1 MTIRICVAGAT
12 GWVGEALC
20 PAIAS
25 AGDLRL
31 VGAVARKSAGRPVPG
46 IPEVT
51 ISASVDEALKTPTD
65 VLIDYTHPSAVKANT
80 LAAVAAGAGVVI
92 GTSGL
97 AAEDYGELDAAA
109 RRKGVGIIAA
119 GNFSLTAALLLRFS
133 LLAAEHIPQWEILD
147 YASFTKPD
155 VPSGTARELAERL
168 GELRKPKIG
177 VPVDKL
183 HGPKEA
189 RGADIGGT
197 RVHSLRLP
205 SYIVAVEA
213 IFGAESERLTIRH
226 DAGASPAPYVAGTL
240 LAARKVG
247 GVKGLVRGL
256 DRLLFG

>member
-1 MTIRICVAGAT
+1 MTVRICVAGAT

-31 VGAVARKSAGRPVPG
+31 VGAVGRKSAGRPVPG

-155 VPSGTARELAERL
+155 VPSGTTRELAERL

-183 HGPKEA
+183 HGPKET

>member
-155 VPSGTARELAERL
+155 VPSGTTRELAERL

-183 HGPKEA
+183 HGPKET

>member
-1 MTIRICVAGAT
+1 MTLKVTRFLSLLLVALTLGM
-12 GWVGEALC
+12 VFCHVMEIPC
-20 PAIAS
+20 K
-25 AGDLRL
+25 LRL
-31 VGAVARKSAGRPVPG
+31 AGPAWLAVQHNLYIAFGRLGAVIEVLSILLTWVVVVRP
-46 IPEVT
+46 EW
-51 ISASVDEALKTPTD
+51 
-65 VLIDYTHPSAVKANT
+65 
-80 LAAVAAGAGVVI
+80 
-92 GTSGL
+92 
-97 AAEDYGELDAAA
+97 
-109 RRKGVGIIAA
+109 IIAA

>member
-46 IPEVT
+46 IPEVA

-205 SYIVAVEA
+205 SYIVAVET
-213 IFGAESERLTIRH
+213 IFGVERERLTIRH

>member
-25 AGDLRL
+25 AADLRL
-31 VGAVARKSAGRPVPG
+31 VGAVARKAAGRPVPG

-51 ISASVDEALKTPTD
+51 ISASVEEALRTPTD
-65 VLIDYTHPSAVKANT
+65 VLIDYTLPGAVKANS
-80 LAAVAAGAGVVI
+80 LAAIAAGAGVVI

-97 AAEDYGELDAAA
+97 TAEDYGELDAAA
-109 RRKGVGIIAA
+109 RKKGVGIIAA

-155 VPSGTARELAERL
+155 VPSGTTRELAERL

-189 RGADIGGT
+189 RGAEIGGT

-226 DAGASPAPYVAGTL
+226 DAGNSPAPYVAGTL

-247 GVKGLVRGL
+247 GVNGLVRGL

>member
-1 MTIRICVAGAT
+1 
-12 GWVGEALC
+12 
-20 PAIAS
+20 
-25 AGDLRL
+25 
-31 VGAVARKSAGRPVPG
+31 
-46 IPEVT
+46 
-51 ISASVDEALKTPTD
+51 
-65 VLIDYTHPSAVKANT
+65 
-80 LAAVAAGAGVVI
+80 
-92 GTSGL
+92 
-97 AAEDYGELDAAA
+97 
-109 RRKGVGIIAA
+109 
-119 GNFSLTAALLLRFS
+119 
-133 LLAAEHIPQWEILD
+133 
-147 YASFTKPD
+147 
-155 VPSGTARELAERL
+155 
-168 GELRKPKIG
+168 